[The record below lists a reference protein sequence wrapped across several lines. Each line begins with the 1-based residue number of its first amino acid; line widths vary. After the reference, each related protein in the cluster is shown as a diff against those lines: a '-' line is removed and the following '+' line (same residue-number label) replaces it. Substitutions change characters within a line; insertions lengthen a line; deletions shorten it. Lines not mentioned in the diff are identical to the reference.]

1 MANSINNCVFTGN
14 LGADPNFQVT
24 SNGNPMATLNLAVTN
39 YDFGQKAET
48 TMWLRVTLF
57 GQKAEFAEKF
67 ASKGDKVGVV
77 GSLRVREYTDRDD
90 NPQKSVEL
98 LANDFQI
105 LHSVKAPAQQASRK
119 SSNEDE
125 FDPFLDD
132 EEEEI
137 VQEKAKAQN
146 RRASSSA
153 SSRSRSRR

>member
-1 MANSINNCVFTGN
+1 MNSINNCVFTGN

-67 ASKGDKVGVV
+67 ALKGDKVGVV

-105 LHSVKAPAQQASRK
+105 LHSAKPPTQQASKKK
-119 SSNEDE
+119 SSAKDD
-125 FDPFLDD
+125 FDPFGDD
-132 EEEEI
+132 EDDEEEEEI
-137 VQEKAKAQN
+137 VQEEKKE
-146 RRASSSA
+146 RRA
-153 SSRSRSRR
+153 SSRSRAASRR